1 MLDSL
6 MLKNKPEKQKT
17 KEKAEDPAKQKV
29 LVTGGAGF
37 IGSNLVKRL
46 VADGY
51 EVIVLDNLSTGVY
64 QRLPKQAK
72 FVKGD
77 IEDDD
82 TYRVIE
88 GCTHVFHLA
97 AKTDARAEANDDSIY
112 RVNYL
117 GSKKVFE
124 AAKAVGAKV
133 IFTSSAA
140 VYGSTPPPHSER
152 NECAPVNQYGKSKLK
167 GEKLLNP
174 ENSFI
179 VRLFNVYGP
188 EGNSVINKY
197 CKLIPNYKDIVVFG
211 TGMQTRDY
219 VYVEDVVNA
228 LMLGFELNG
237 VYNIGTGLETK
248 VVNVIDMISSV
259 TRAKPTVRFD
269 KPKQELQR
277 SKADISKIKNYW
289 HPVIDLQEGIELT
302 LRSYGWKPLPV

>member
-1 MLDSL
+1 MLDTL
-6 MLKNKPEKQKT
+6 MLKKKPET
-17 KEKAEDPAKQKV
+17 KETPATRQKV
-29 LVTGGAGF
+29 LVTGGCGF

-46 VADGY
+46 ITDGY
-51 EVIVLDNLSTGVY
+51 EVVVLDNLSTGVY

-88 GCTHVFHLA
+88 GCSHVFHLA
-97 AKTDARAEANDDSIY
+97 AKTDARAETNDDSVY
-112 RVNYL
+112 RINFL

-140 VYGSTPPPHSER
+140 VYGSAPVPHKETT
-152 NECAPVNQYGKSKLK
+152 ECAPVNQYGKSKLK
-167 GEKLLNP
+167 AEKLLNP

-197 CKLIPNYKDIVVFG
+197 CKLMPNYKDIVVYG

-219 VYVEDVVNA
+219 VYVDDVVNA
-228 LMLGFELNG
+228 LMLGMELNG
-237 VYNIGTGLETK
+237 VYNIGTGIETK
-248 VVNVIDMISSV
+248 VVNVIDMISNV
-259 TRAKPTVRFD
+259 TRAKATVRFE
-269 KPKQELQR
+269 KPKQEIQR

-289 HPVIDLQEGIELT
+289 HPVIDLQKGIELT
-302 LRSYGWKPLPV
+302 LKSYGWKPLPV

>member
-6 MLKNKPEKQKT
+6 MLKKKPEEQQKKSG
-17 KEKAEDPAKQKV
+17 KEDIPSVRQKV

-51 EVIVLDNLSTGVY
+51 EVVVLDNLSTGVY

-97 AKTDARAEANDDSIY
+97 AKTDARENDDSVY

-140 VYGSTPPPHSER
+140 VYGSAPVPHKETA
-152 NECAPVNQYGKSKLK
+152 ECAPITQYGKSKLK
-167 GEKLLNP
+167 AEKLLNT
-174 ENSFI
+174 ESSLV

-197 CKLIPNYKDIVVFG
+197 CKLIPNYKDIIVYG

-219 VYVEDVVNA
+219 VYVDDVINA
-228 LMLGFELNG
+228 LMLGMELNG

-248 VVNVIDMISSV
+248 VVNAIDMISNV
-259 TRAKPTVRFD
+259 TMAKPTVKFD
-269 KPKQELQR
+269 KPKQEIQR
-277 SKADISKIKNYW
+277 SKADITKIRNYW
-289 HPVIDLQEGIELT
+289 HPVVDLQKGIELT

>member
-6 MLKNKPEKQKT
+6 MLRKPVQEKI
-17 KEKAEDPAKQKV
+17 EEMPLARQKV
-29 LVTGGAGF
+29 LVTGGCGF

-46 VADGY
+46 ISGGY
-51 EVIVLDNLSTGVY
+51 EVVVLDNLSTGVY

-72 FVKGD
+72 FIKGD

-97 AKTDARAEANDDSIY
+97 AKTDARAEDDSIY

-124 AAKAVGAKV
+124 AAKAVGAKI

-140 VYGSTPPPHSER
+140 VYGSAPPPHKETAD
-152 NECAPVNQYGKSKLK
+152 CIPINQYGKSKLK
-167 GEKLLNP
+167 AEKLLNP
-174 ENSFI
+174 ENSFV

-197 CKLIPNYKDIVVFG
+197 CKLMPNYEDIVVYG

-219 VYVEDVVNA
+219 VYVDDVVNA

-237 VYNIGTGLETK
+237 LYNIGTGIETK
-248 VVNVIDMISSV
+248 VVNVIDMISNI
-259 TRAKPTVRFD
+259 TRAKATIRFE
-269 KPKQELQR
+269 KPKQEIQR
-277 SKADISKIKNYW
+277 SKADISKIRNY
-289 HPVIDLQEGIELT
+289 
-302 LRSYGWKPLPV
+302 